1 MVRFW
6 SPLQISRSEPY
17 QANMTKGELPP
28 QAIPADTSPTV
39 SVIIPAYNAAK
50 YIREALNSVFAQTFR
65 SHESIVIND
74 GSPDTV
80 ELERELQAYGAN
92 IRYIKQDN
100 RGAAAARNA
109 GLLCARGEYVAFLD
123 ADDKWLP
130 NFLEKQLEFLK
141 LKEADLV
148 FSDALLC
155 GETPLAGRTF
165 MELEPPKSAVTP
177 ESLLAV
183 DVAVLT
189 SAVLARKQP
198 IFEVGLFDETIKR
211 GHDFELWFRLAKAGV
226 RFAYQ
231 PRVLAEYRIVESG
244 LSGNALSQ
252 LYRTLSVL
260 EAVKAKGT
268 LTQSEAAA
276 LNLNMKRTHGALAL
290 ESGKEKLLLR
300 DFEGALESLNEA
312 RRYQS
317 TLKLRLASFGVR
329 IAPET
334 VRRLYQRRTHVRK
347 AAKQARQA

>member
-1 MVRFW
+1 M
-6 SPLQISRSEPY
+6 IK
-17 QANMTKGELPP
+17 ADPP
-28 QAIPADTSPTV
+28 TIPIHTAPAV

-50 YIREALNSVFAQTFR
+50 YIGEALNSVFAQTFR

-80 ELERELQAYGAN
+80 ELERELEACRAN
-92 IRYIKQDN
+92 IRYIKKAHS
-100 RGAAAARNA
+100 GAAAARNA

-123 ADDKWLP
+123 ADDRWLP
-130 NFLEKQLEFLK
+130 NFLEEQIQFLK
-141 LKEADLV
+141 INDADFV
-148 FSDALLC
+148 FSDALLF

-165 MELEPPKSAVTP
+165 MELEPAKSAVTP

-183 DVAVLT
+183 EVAVLT

-244 LSGNALSQ
+244 LSGNVLSQ

-268 LTQSEAAA
+268 LTESEDAA
-276 LNLNMKRTHGALAL
+276 LNLNMQRTRAEIAL
-290 ESGKEKLLLR
+290 ECGKEKLLGG
-300 DFEGALESLNEA
+300 DFAGALESLNEA
-312 RRYQS
+312 RRYQP

-334 VRRLYQRRTHVRK
+334 VRRLYQRRTGVRGAIK
-347 AAKQARQA
+347 GPREA

>member
-1 MVRFW
+1 M
-6 SPLQISRSEPY
+6 IKAEI
-17 QANMTKGELPP
+17 P
-28 QAIPADTSPTV
+28 QTIPADTPPTV

-50 YIREALNSVFAQTFR
+50 YIGQALNSVFDQTFR

-80 ELERELQAYGAN
+80 ELERELQAYRGTLQ
-92 IRYIKQDN
+92 YIKQDN

-109 GLLCARGEYVAFLD
+109 GLRCARGEYVAFLD
-123 ADDKWLP
+123 ADDRWLP
-130 NFLEKQLEFLK
+130 NFLEEQIQFLK
-141 LKEADLV
+141 INNADFV
-148 FSDALLC
+148 FSDALLF

-165 MELEPPKSAVTP
+165 MELEPPKTAVTP

-183 DVAVLT
+183 EVAVLT

-198 IFEVGLFDETIKR
+198 ILEVGLFDETIKR

-268 LTQSEAAA
+268 LTQSEDAA
-276 LNLNMKRTHGALAL
+276 LNLNMKRTQAALAL
-290 ESGKEKLLLR
+290 ESGKEKLLGR

-312 RRYQS
+312 RRYWP

-334 VRRLYQRRTHVRK
+334 VRRLYQRRTGVRGAVK
-347 AAKQARQA
+347 GPREA

>member
-1 MVRFW
+1 MIKAEI
-6 SPLQISRSEPY
+6 Q
-17 QANMTKGELPP
+17 QQT
-28 QAIPADTSPTV
+28 IPADTPPLV

-50 YIREALNSVFAQTFR
+50 YIGEALNSVFDQTCR

-80 ELERELQAYGAN
+80 ELERELQAYRGTLQ
-92 IRYIKQDN
+92 YIKQDN

-109 GLLCARGEYVAFLD
+109 GLRCARGEYVAFLD
-123 ADDKWLP
+123 ADDRWLP
-130 NFLEKQLEFLK
+130 NFLEEQIQFLK
-141 LKEADLV
+141 INNADFV
-148 FSDALLC
+148 FSDALLF

-165 MELEPPKSAVTP
+165 MELEPPKGAVTP

-183 DVAVLT
+183 EVAVLT

-198 IFEVGLFDETIKR
+198 ILEVGLFDETIKR

-231 PRVLAEYRIVESG
+231 PRVLAEHRIVESG

-276 LNLNMKRTHGALAL
+276 LNLNVRRTQGALAL
-290 ESGKEKLLLR
+290 ESGKEKLLVR

-312 RRYQS
+312 RRYRP
-317 TLKLRLASFGVR
+317 TLKLRLASFGVK

-334 VRRLYQRRTHVRK
+334 VRRPYQRRTGARK
-347 AAKQARQA
+347 WLKDREA

>member
-1 MVRFW
+1 MIQTEIQPEIQ
-6 SPLQISRSEPY
+6 S
-17 QANMTKGELPP
+17 
-28 QAIPADTSPTV
+28 DTPPTV

-50 YIREALNSVFAQTFR
+50 YIGEALNSVFDQTFR

-80 ELERELQAYGAN
+80 ELERELQAHPTD
-92 IRYIKQDN
+92 IRYIKQGN

-123 ADDKWLP
+123 ADDRWLP
-130 NFLEKQLEFLK
+130 NFLEEQIEFLK
-141 LKEADLV
+141 LKDADFV

-198 IFEVGLFDETIKR
+198 IIEVGLFDETIKR
-211 GHDFELWFRLAKAGV
+211 GHDFELWFRLAKAGI
-226 RFAYQ
+226 RFAYN
-231 PRVLAEYRIVESG
+231 PKVLAEYRVVASG

-252 LYRTLSVL
+252 LCRTLSVL
-260 EAVKAKGT
+260 EAVRAKGT

-276 LNLNMKRTHGALAL
+276 LNLNMQRTRGALAL
-290 ESGKEKLLLR
+290 ESGKEKLLGG
-300 DFEGALESLNEA
+300 DFEGALQSLKEA
-312 RRYQS
+312 ERYLP
-317 TLKLRLASFGVR
+317 TLKLRLVSLGVK

-334 VRRLYQRRTHVRK
+334 VRRLCQRRTG
-347 AAKQARQA
+347 AAKSG

>member
-1 MVRFW
+1 MI
-6 SPLQISRSEPY
+6 QTEI
-17 QANMTKGELPP
+17 QP
-28 QAIPADTSPTV
+28 QTIHSDTPPTV

-50 YIREALNSVFAQTFR
+50 YIGEALNSVFDQTFR

-80 ELERELQAYGAN
+80 ELERKLQGYGAN
-92 IRYIKQDN
+92 IQYIKQQN

-123 ADDKWLP
+123 ADDRWLP
-130 NFLEKQLEFLK
+130 NFLEEQIDFLK
-141 LKEADLV
+141 LNGADFV
-148 FSDALLC
+148 FSDAVLF

-183 DVAVLT
+183 EVTVLT
-189 SAVLARKQP
+189 SAVLARKKP
-198 IFEVGLFDETIKR
+198 ILEVGLFDETMKR
-211 GHDFELWFRLAKAGV
+211 GHDFELWFRLAKAGI

-231 PRVLAEYRIVESG
+231 PRVLAEHRIVESG

-260 EAVKAKGT
+260 ETVKAKGT
-268 LTQSEAAA
+268 LTQSEDAA
-276 LNLNMKRTHGALAL
+276 LKVSTKRTLGTLAL
-290 ESGKEKLLLR
+290 ENGKEKLLGR
-300 DFEGALESLNEA
+300 DFEGALESFKEA
-312 RRYQS
+312 RRFLQS
-317 TLKLRLASFGVR
+317 WKLRLVSLGVR

-334 VRRLYQRRTHVRK
+334 VRRLHHWRNGASK
-347 AAKQARQA
+347 SG

>member
-1 MVRFW
+1 M
-6 SPLQISRSEPY
+6 IKAEP
-17 QANMTKGELPP
+17 PP
-28 QAIPADTSPTV
+28 IPADTSPLV
-39 SVIIPAYNAAK
+39 SVIIPAYNAAE
-50 YIREALNSVFAQTFR
+50 YIGEALNSVFDQTFR
-65 SHESIVIND
+65 SHELIVIND
-74 GSPDTV
+74 GSPDTA
-80 ELERELQAYGAN
+80 ELERELQPYCAN
-92 IRYIKQDN
+92 VRYIKQDN

-123 ADDKWLP
+123 ADDRWLP
-130 NFLEKQLEFLK
+130 NFLEAQIEFLK
-141 LKEADLV
+141 INNADFV
-148 FSDALLC
+148 FSDALLF

-165 MELEPPKSAVTP
+165 MELEPPKTAVTP

-183 DVAVLT
+183 EVAVLT

-198 IFEVGLFDETIKR
+198 ILEVGLFDETIKR
-211 GHDFELWFRLAKAGV
+211 GHDFELWFRLAKAGI

-244 LSGNALSQ
+244 LSGNVLSQ

-268 LTQSEAAA
+268 LTRSEAAA
-276 LNLNMKRTHGALAL
+276 LNLNVRRTQAALAL
-290 ESGKEKLLLR
+290 ESGKEKLLGR

-312 RRYQS
+312 RRYQP

-334 VRRLYQRRTHVRK
+334 VRRLYQRRTGVRRAVK
-347 AAKQARQA
+347 GPREA

>member
-1 MVRFW
+1 M
-6 SPLQISRSEPY
+6 IKAEI
-17 QANMTKGELPP
+17 EP
-28 QAIPADTSPTV
+28 QAIPDDTPPTV

-50 YIREALNSVFAQTFR
+50 YIREALNSVFNQTFR

-74 GSPDTV
+74 GSPDTD
-80 ELERELQAYGAN
+80 ELERELQAYRAN
-92 IRYIKQDN
+92 IRYIKQDNN

-123 ADDKWLP
+123 ADDRWLP

-141 LKEADLV
+141 FKDADLV

-165 MELEPPKSAVTP
+165 MELEPPKSPVTP

-211 GHDFELWFRLAKAGV
+211 GHDFELWFRLAKAGI

-231 PRVLAEYRIVESG
+231 PRVLAEYRVVESG

-276 LNLNMKRTHGALAL
+276 LNLNMKRTQGALAL
-290 ESGKEKLLLR
+290 ENGKEKLLIR
-300 DFEGALESLNEA
+300 DFQGALESLNEA
-312 RRYQS
+312 RRYQP

-334 VRRLYQRRTHVRK
+334 VRRLYQRRTGAQK
-347 AAKQARQA
+347 AVKGRREA